1 MCDTTDTQRN
11 IIGLKNVKHWG
22 VHVDSQIITCS
33 LLLGRNLMTVAAE
46 SAWGQGLY
54 VSPQKTLFLF
64 EFKLILNV
72 FEISKGIKRK

>member
-1 MCDTTDTQRN
+1 
-11 IIGLKNVKHWG
+11 
-22 VHVDSQIITCS
+22 
-33 LLLGRNLMTVAAE
+33 MTVAAE

-54 VSPQKTLFLF
+54 VSPQKTLLLF